1 MIGTA
6 TNAITR
12 TLRAEGNVIAVIMKK
27 ILTVSSTMVVSLSV
41 SLVKLKKSRKFK
53 TKSIA
58 VS

>member
-12 TLRAEGNVIAVIMKK
+12 TLREEVNVIAVIMKK
-27 ILTVSSTMVVSLSV
+27 ILTVSSTMVVNLSV

-53 TKSIA
+53 TK
-58 VS
+58 